1 MIGKQP
7 TQEPDTYGVDDGD
20 GECQT
25 TTGNYVLNLFSHLLP
40 LRSSL
45 FTLHSSLFTLHSLK
59 VRSDV
64 TTEVFVGKMNLL
76 GLFE

>member
-25 TTGNYVLNLFSHLLP
+25 TTGNYVLNLFSH
-40 LRSSL
+40 SSL
-45 FTLHSSLFTLHSLK
+45 FTGPLRCHDGSIC
-59 VRSDV
+59 R
-64 TTEVFVGKMNLL
+64 
-76 GLFE
+76 